1 MTQDDEGN
9 CLDQLIEKLSEKI
22 GTSVVLGQNVNKA
35 SVILEMTVVLSR
47 DESSSILL
55 ILILEDLVTSQ

>member
-1 MTQDDEGN
+1 M
-9 CLDQLIEKLSEKI
+9 IEKLSEKI

-55 ILILEDLVTSQ
+55 ILIFKGLSDLTISQQWT